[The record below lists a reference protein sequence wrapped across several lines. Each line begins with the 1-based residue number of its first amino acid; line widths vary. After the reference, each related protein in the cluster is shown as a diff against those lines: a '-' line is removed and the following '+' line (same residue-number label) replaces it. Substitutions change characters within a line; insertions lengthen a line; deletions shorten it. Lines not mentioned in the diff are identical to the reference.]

1 MRLGIFGGTFDPIH
15 YGHLLLAETARETLG
30 LDRVLFIPA
39 KIPPHKQKKH
49 LTSEDHRVAML
60 RRALRGNPFFSLE
73 LYELRQNEVSYTVYT
88 LEYLRRKYPNDELF
102 LLMGEDMLRIFPDWY
117 EPRRICEL
125 ATLALIGRGGQE
137 ILDLSFLKGLATRE
151 RLRQIRASRVPMPAV
166 AISSTEIRKR
176 VKAGKSVKY
185 WLPESV
191 RKYIEKNG
199 LY

>member
-1 MRLGIFGGTFDPIH
+1 MVKF
-15 YGHLLLAETARETLG
+15 
-30 LDRVLFIPA
+30 
-39 KIPPHKQKKH
+39 
-49 LTSEDHRVAML
+49 
-60 RRALRGNPFFSLE
+60 
-73 LYELRQNEVSYTVYT
+73 
-88 LEYLRRKYPNDELF
+88 PNDELF

-137 ILDLSFLKGLATRE
+137 ILDLSFLKGLSTRE

-166 AISSTEIRKR
+166 AIGSTEIRKR

-191 RKYIEKNG
+191 RKYIEKND

>member
-39 KIPPHKQKKH
+39 KIPPHKRRKH
-49 LTSEDHRVAML
+49 LTSEEHRVAML
-60 RRALRGNPFFSLE
+60 RLALRGNPFFGLE
-73 LYELRQNEVSYTVYT
+73 LFELRQNEVSYTVYT

-191 RKYIEKNG
+191 RKYIEKND